1 MLSLHLSNLP
11 QRPKSTSNF
20 IRLVLKSINHQN
32 EYVLRPSLKFP
43 HTTTETLP
51 DEIKLLDEQHQII
64 EISRS
69 RSTKLSRT
77 CFITFVSTDDAT
89 KFIESYQSKPLMIN
103 GRTIKIEPAR
113 KESLLTLSLDTE
125 KNGLF
130 NKIMVTRQKHK
141 LLSYDQEFKKIH
153 MDKRK
158 QRRIRSKLRKQ
169 GLTDEEIIAKML
181 EFKKKETDSK
191 STQTSTESLQT
202 SKESIEKVH
211 TKPKII
217 DNPPSNRLLVQN
229 IPKGTTKSELE
240 VLFKGEGF
248 QNVRLV
254 EVRNVA
260 FVEYT
265 SIEHATVVMDTLGR
279 EPEFKSSTLYITFA
293 K

>member
-1 MLSLHLSNLP
+1 MY
-11 QRPKSTSNF
+11 PKK
-20 IRLVLKSINHQN
+20 IA
-32 EYVLRPSLKFP
+32 
-43 HTTTETLP
+43 
-51 DEIKLLDEQHQII
+51 LLDEQHQII

-69 RSTKLSRT
+69 RSTKLSRI
-77 CFITFVSTDDAT
+77 CFITFVSAGDAK
-89 KFIESYQSKPLMIN
+89 KFIELYQSKPLVVN

-113 KESLLTLSLDTE
+113 KESLFTLSLDSE
-125 KNGLF
+125 KNSLF
-130 NKIMVTRQKHK
+130 EKIMATRHKQK
-141 LLSYDQEFKKIH
+141 LLDVDKALKQIH
-153 MDKRK
+153 KDKRL

-169 GLTDEEIIAKML
+169 GLSEEEIIAKML

-265 SIEHATVVMDTLGR
+265 SIEHATVVRDTLGR